1 MNTLA
6 QSIPP
11 RIRQIIYSVLATA
24 VALEAIFDIVPDA
37 WEGKILSA
45 LTVLGFGVAFGNVS
59 TPAPQPPPDN
69 GDLVENFPDE
79 FA

>member
-11 RIRQIIYSVLATA
+11 RIRQVIYSVLATI
-24 VALEAIFDIVPDA
+24 VALEAIFDVVPDE
-37 WEGKILSA
+37 WQGKILSA

-59 TPAPQPPPDN
+59 TPPTPLPPPS
-69 GDLVENFPDE
+69 GGVPEQFPGE
-79 FA
+79 FQ